1 MFVRIA
7 HAELQESVMRV
18 VRFSA
23 PLELVNIA
31 VLGAHRVR
39 IRNLVIVTD
48 TDVRS
53 GDAQPVAF

>member
-1 MFVRIA
+1 
-7 HAELQESVMRV
+7 MRV

-39 IRNLVIVTD
+39 IRDLVMPTD

-53 GDAQPVAF
+53 GDA